1 MRRKRNMPKPI
12 LELKDVN
19 TYYGMIH
26 AVKGI
31 NMEIGKGEIVALIGS
46 NGAGK
51 STTLNTIV
59 GLLKPKKGQ
68 IIYEGKDIT
77 HCSASELVKLGIC
90 LSPEGREV
98 FPDLSVQDNL
108 KLGAFT
114 RKDRV
119 KIAQDYEKVYGLFP
133 RLFERKTQVAKTLS
147 GGEQQMLAIGRAL
160 MSDPKLL
167 LLDEPSLG
175 LSPTLV
181 MLIFDLIKDIK
192 KLGVT
197 ILLVEQNAKMALK
210 TADRAYVLETG
221 RITLEG
227 TGKQLLTDDNVRK
240 AYLGNI

>member
-1 MRRKRNMPKPI
+1 MPKPI
-12 LELKDVN
+12 LELKGVN

-26 AVKGI
+26 AIKDI
-31 NMEIGKGEIVALIGS
+31 NMEVEKGEIVALIGS

-51 STTLNTIV
+51 STTMNTIAGV
-59 GLLKPKKGQ
+59 LKPKRGQ
-68 IIYEGKDIT
+68 ILFNGKD
-77 HCSASELVKLGIC
+77 LVTCPSPEIVKMGVC

-98 FPDLSVQDNL
+98 FPSLSVQDNL

-114 RKDRV
+114 RKDHA
-119 KIAQDYEKVYGLFP
+119 KITQDYEKVYSLFP
-133 RLFERKTQVAKTLS
+133 RLAERKTQIAKTLS

-175 LSPTLV
+175 LSPNLV

-210 TADRAYVLETG
+210 TADRAYVMETG
-221 RITLEG
+221 RITLQG
-227 TGKQLLTDDNVRK
+227 TGRALLTDDSVRK

>member
-1 MRRKRNMPKPI
+1 MLEPI
-12 LELKDVN
+12 LELNEVS
-19 TYYGMIH
+19 TFYGMIH

-31 NMEIGKGEIVALIGS
+31 NIKIGKGEIVALIGS

-51 STTLNTIV
+51 STTLNTIS

-68 IIYEGKDIT
+68 IIYNGKDIV
-77 HCSASELVKLGIC
+77 HSSAADIVKMGIC

-119 KIAQDYEKVYGLFP
+119 MIARDYEKVYSLFP
-133 RLFERKTQVAKTLS
+133 RLYERKTQVAKTLS
-147 GGEQQMLAIGRAL
+147 GGEQQMLAIGRSL
-160 MSDPKLL
+160 MSDPKIL

-181 MLIFDLIKDIK
+181 MLIFKLIKDIK

-210 TADRAYVLETG
+210 TADRAYVMETG

-227 TGKQLLTDDNVRK
+227 TGQQLLTDDNVRK

>member
-1 MRRKRNMPKPI
+1 MPKPI

-31 NMEIGKGEIVALIGS
+31 NMEVEKGEIVALIGS

-51 STTLNTIV
+51 STTLNTIAGV
-59 GLLKPKKGQ
+59 LRPKKGQ
-68 IIYEGKDIT
+68 ILYNGKNLATCPASDI
-77 HCSASELVKLGIC
+77 VKMGVC

-98 FPDLSVQDNL
+98 FPNLSVQDNL

-114 RKDRV
+114 RKDHA
-119 KIAQDYEKVYGLFP
+119 KIAEDYEKVYSLFP
-133 RLFERKTQVAKTLS
+133 RLSERKTQVAKTLS

-160 MSDPKLL
+160 MGDPKLL

-175 LSPTLV
+175 LSPNLV

-210 TADRAYVLETG
+210 TADRAYVMETG

-227 TGKQLLTDDNVRK
+227 TGKALLTDDSVRK

>member
-1 MRRKRNMPKPI
+1 MSKKI

-19 TYYGMIH
+19 TYYGLIH
-26 AVKGI
+26 ATKNI
-31 NMEIGKGEIVALIGS
+31 NMEIFTGETVALIGS

-68 IIYEGKDIT
+68 IFFNGKDIT
-77 HCSASELVKLGIC
+77 HNTSAEIVKMGIC

-98 FPDLSVQDNL
+98 FPDLSVYDNL
-108 KLGAFT
+108 RLGT
-114 RKDRV
+114 YTVKDKSV
-119 KIAQDYEKVYGLFP
+119 ITNNFNKVYSLFP
-133 RLFERKTQVAKTLS
+133 RLKEREKQVAKTLS
-147 GGEQQMLAIGRAL
+147 GGEQQMLAIGRSL
-160 MSDPKLL
+160 MSDPKVL

-181 MLIFDLIKDIK
+181 MMIFQMIRDIK
-192 KLGVT
+192 ALGVT

-210 TADRAYVLETG
+210 HADRAYVLETG
-221 RITLEG
+221 RISLEG
-227 TGKQLLTDDNVRK
+227 TGKDLLKDDNVRK